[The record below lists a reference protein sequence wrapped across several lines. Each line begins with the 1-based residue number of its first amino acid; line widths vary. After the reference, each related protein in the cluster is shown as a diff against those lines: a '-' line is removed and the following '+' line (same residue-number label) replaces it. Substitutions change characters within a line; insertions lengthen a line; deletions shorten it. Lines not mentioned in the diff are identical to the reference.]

1 MNPISN
7 SRIQSNNLLIML
19 VSAFSLALG
28 VALCANYL
36 TELIG
41 ATKILLCIGGALIA
55 VSIFLVSK
63 LLNPKIKQVVRLR
76 GAYFFDPA
84 TLKGKEVLGYEFNQD
99 ISQYLKA
106 LGAENKAYAK
116 ALLKGYEDYS
126 RSDSSYDPD
135 VLDYYNLVAS
145 CTEFLFLQ
153 KLGLHLNS
161 YFVYEEIDRNKI
173 CSIPRSSM
181 SQDLLK
187 NRVLELIT
195 RDHRER
201 EAFLDHDEDL
211 DSELCFAVGDSGE
224 VFDSLNLDL
233 PLGTKLQR
241 LSDKSI
247 MISSDIFDIR
257 FVVDC
262 NATNTV
268 ISPDLIC
275 GEYDAP
281 WLVRVKLE
289 ITVKKR
295 LMLSSDDIEMHQW
308 LDSFLNSFESYIS
321 IKKLEERS
329 YLQLVRVL
337 KS

>member
-1 MNPISN
+1 MSPILN
-7 SRIQSNNLLIML
+7 SRIQSNNLLIMV
-19 VSAFSLALG
+19 VSAVSLALG

-41 ATKILLCIGGALIA
+41 ATTVLLCIGGALIT
-55 VSIFLVSK
+55 VSIVLVSK

-76 GAYFFDPA
+76 GGYFFEPE

-99 ISQYLKA
+99 IAQYLRA

-116 ALLKGYEDYS
+116 ALLNGYEDYDAP
-126 RSDSSYDPD
+126 DSSYDPD

-145 CTEFLFLQ
+145 CTEFSFLR

-173 CSIPRSSM
+173 CAIPRSSM
-181 SQDLLK
+181 SQDVLK

-195 RDHRER
+195 RNHRER
-201 EAFLDHDEDL
+201 EAFLDHDG
-211 DSELCFAVGDSGE
+211 DSDFELCFAVGDGGE
-224 VFDSLNLDL
+224 VFDSLHLEL

-241 LSDKSI
+241 LSDNSLR
-247 MISSDIFDIR
+247 ISSDIFDIR

-262 NATNTV
+262 NATSTV
-268 ISPDLIC
+268 ISPALIC
-275 GEYDAP
+275 GDYDAP
-281 WLVRVKLE
+281 WLVSVKLE
-289 ITVKKR
+289 VTVKKR
-295 LMLSSDDIEMHQW
+295 LILSSDDIEMHQW
-308 LDSFLNSFESYIS
+308 LDSFLNSFENYIS

-329 YLQLVRVL
+329 YLQLVSIL